1 MKLDLT
7 PEQAFFA
14 GTTREFLA
22 DKAPTSLLRE
32 LRDDPAGFGREFWRQ
47 GADLGW
53 TSLLVAEADGGGS
66 VSGQG
71 LCDLALVAFE
81 FGRHAA
87 PGPLTAAN
95 VVTAAVAR
103 SGTAEQKAE
112 LLPGLMSGARIGSW
126 AYAEPRPFQRLG
138 AVRLRARRAGGQY
151 LLTGDKAPVEAAGQ
165 ADLFLVTAL
174 LAAEGNEDGG
184 TGGDRGTSGGDGTGR
199 GDRSGGTSG
208 GDGTSRGDRSGGLL
222 QFLVPA
228 DTPGVTVRP
237 MRTLDITRRY
247 GHVTFA
253 DAAVPDSAVVGEPG
267 GAAAGDV
274 ERQLQIALVIQLAEM
289 AGTMD
294 RGLELTTEW
303 LFNRYSFGRPLAS
316 YQALKHRFA
325 DMRAWLEA
333 ASAMADAAAQH
344 VQEESSRAGE
354 YVSAG
359 KSFLGSC
366 ALEVLQECV
375 QFHGG
380 IGVTFEHDLHLYLRR
395 ATVDSQLYGTVADH
409 RERLTAILE
418 AADG

>member
-7 PEQAFFA
+7 PEQVFFH
-14 GTTREFLA
+14 GTTRQFLD
-22 DKAPTSLLRE
+22 DKVPTSLVRE
-32 LRDDPAGFGREFWRQ
+32 LRSDPAGFGRDFWRQ

-53 TSLLVAEADGGGS
+53 TSLLVTEADGGGS

-71 LCDLALVAFE
+71 LVDLTLVAFE

-95 VVTAAVAR
+95 LVTAAVAR
-103 SGTAEQKAE
+103 SGTAQQKAE
-112 LLPGLMSGARIGSW
+112 LLPGLMTGDRIGSW
-126 AYAEPRPFQRLG
+126 AYAEPRPFDRLG
-138 AVRLRARRAGGQY
+138 AVGVRATRSNGMY
-151 LLTGDKAPVEAAGQ
+151 LLTGVKAPVEAAGQ
-165 ADLFLVTAL
+165 ADLFLVTAVL
-174 LAAEGNEDGG
+174 VAEGDE
-184 TGGDRGTSGGDGTGR
+184 DRG
-199 GDRSGGTSG
+199 
-208 GDGTSRGDRSGGLL
+208 LI

-228 DTPGVTVRP
+228 GTPGVSVSP
-237 MRTLDITRRY
+237 MGTLDITRRY
-247 GHVTFA
+247 GRVAFT
-253 DAAVPDSAVVGEPG
+253 DAAVPASAVLGEPG
-267 GAAAGDV
+267 PVSGDTVAGDTVAGDV
-274 ERQLQIALVIQLAEM
+274 ERQLQIAVVIQLAEL

-333 ASAMADAAAQH
+333 AHAMADAAAQH
-344 VQEESSRAGE
+344 VQEETGRAGE

-359 KSFLGSC
+359 KSFLGAA

-395 ATVDSQLYGTVADH
+395 AVVDAQLYGTVVDH
-409 RERLTAILE
+409 RERLTTILE
-418 AADG
+418 NREGFGG